1 MMDLTKTEKTLN
13 FVKSYV
19 YPFILI
25 VIGMTTAWSLLNS
38 SVHANFKDIVDLEI
52 SCEENEQIID
62 LILQR
67 LASIDTKLDF
77 ILEDLNEIK

>member
-25 VIGMTTAWSLLNS
+25 IIGMTTAWSLLNS
-38 SVHANFKDIVDLEI
+38 SVHANFNDIVDLEI
-52 SCEENEQIID
+52 SCDENEQVVD

>member
-52 SCEENEQIID
+52 SCDENEQVID

>member
-25 VIGMTTAWSLLNS
+25 IIGMTTAWSLLNS

-52 SCEENEQIID
+52 SCDENEQVID

>member
-25 VIGMTTAWSLLNS
+25 IIGMTTAWSLLNS
-38 SVHANFKDIVDLEI
+38 SVHANFNDIVDLEI
-52 SCEENEQIID
+52 SCDENEQVVD

-77 ILEDLNEIK
+77 ILEDLNEIQ

>member
-1 MMDLTKTEKTLN
+1 MTDLNKTEKTLN

-25 VIGMTTAWSLLNS
+25 VIGMTTAWSLLDS
-38 SVHANFKDIVDLEI
+38 SVHANSNDIVDLEI
-52 SCEENEQIID
+52 SCDENEQVID

>member
-1 MMDLTKTEKTLN
+1 MTDLNKTEKTLN

-25 VIGMTTAWSLLNS
+25 VIGMTTAWSLLKS
-38 SVHANFKDIVDLEI
+38 SVHANSNDIVDLEI
-52 SCEENEQIID
+52 ACDENEQVID

>member
-25 VIGMTTAWSLLNS
+25 IIGMTTAWSLLNS

>member
-1 MMDLTKTEKTLN
+1 MTDLNKTEKTLN

-25 VIGMTTAWSLLNS
+25 IIGMTTAWSLLDS
-38 SVHANFKDIVDLEI
+38 SVHANSNDIVDLEI
-52 SCEENEQIID
+52 ACDENEQVVD

>member
-25 VIGMTTAWSLLNS
+25 IIGMTTAWSLLNS
-38 SVHANFKDIVDLEI
+38 SVHANSNDIVDLEI
-52 SCEENEQIID
+52 SCDENEQVID

>member
-25 VIGMTTAWSLLNS
+25 IIGMTTAWSLLNS
-38 SVHANFKDIVDLEI
+38 SVHANFNDIVDLEI
-52 SCEENEQIID
+52 SCDENEQVID

>member
-1 MMDLTKTEKTLN
+1 MDLTKTEKTLN

-25 VIGMTTAWSLLNS
+25 VIGMTTAWSLLDS

>member
-52 SCEENEQIID
+52 ACEENEQVVD

>member
-1 MMDLTKTEKTLN
+1 MTDFNKTEKILN